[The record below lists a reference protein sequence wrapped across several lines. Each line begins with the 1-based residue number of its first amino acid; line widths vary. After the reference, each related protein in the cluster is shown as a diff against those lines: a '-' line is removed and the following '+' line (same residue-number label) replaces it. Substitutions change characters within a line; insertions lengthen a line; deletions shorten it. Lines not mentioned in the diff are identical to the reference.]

1 MINTEQFFT
10 TCKTNIE
17 QMLASNPAAPES
29 VKKLVELNL
38 KTAEAAVEDASKLA
52 QALTGAKNPQ
62 ELMDLQTSMLK
73 SVTERTMSYS
83 QKLVEIVS
91 STTSDVNLGKF
102 AQGFGGAGQQP
113 FMAAFENM
121 TKSAPAGTEPMIAA
135 MKNAMSAATSAMET
149 MQKSVAQATSQ
160 AQSSFNA
167 MTGGAAK
174 GGKNA

>member
-1 MINTEQFFT
+1 MLNNEQFFANYKNT
-10 TCKTNIE
+10 IE

-38 KTAEAAVEDASKLA
+38 QTAESAVEDASKLA
-52 QALTGAKNPQ
+52 QAMTGAKNPQ
-62 ELMDLQTSMLK
+62 EVMDLQTSMLK

-91 STTSDVNLGKF
+91 STAADVNLGKF
-102 AQGFGGAGQQP
+102 AQGFAGTGQQP

-121 TKSAPAGTEPMIAA
+121 TKSAPAGTEPMVAA
-135 MKNAMSAATSAMET
+135 MKNAMSAATSAMES
-149 MQKSVAQATSQ
+149 MQKAMTQASSQ
-160 AQSSFNA
+160 AQASFGA
-167 MTGGAAK
+167 MTGAAK

>member
-1 MINTEQFFT
+1 MINTEQLFSSY
-10 TCKTNIE
+10 KTNIE

-38 KTAEAAVEDASKLA
+38 KTAEAAVDDASKLA
-52 QALTGAKNPQ
+52 QAMTSAKNPQ
-62 ELMDLQTSMLK
+62 ELMDLQASVLK

-91 STTSDVNLGKF
+91 STASDVNLGKF

-149 MQKSVAQATSQ
+149 MQKTVTQATSQ

-167 MTGGAAK
+167 MTGAAAK